1 MMKIALKE
9 PTVKQMREHSIS
21 WFTTH
26 GMMEDRSRVVDS
38 IVADHPATVRV
49 ISKGTAE
56 DRADVA
62 WAAKMQNRTTAV
74 KAEVIV
80 DANPEIEDDNIPVLY
95 PEPLIT
101 EYTDEEYDTMPEP
114 DEVEAMELDA
124 LHEEWM
130 EQLEVEHKMEMEQE
144 MLTDNSQP
152 LIQLI
157 EVELT

>member
-1 MMKIALKE
+1 MKIALKE

-62 WAAKMQNRTTAV
+62 WAAKMQNRTTAA

-80 DANPEIEDDNIPVLY
+80 ELSEIEDDNIPVLY

-124 LHEEWM
+124 LQEGWM
-130 EQLEVEHKMEMEQE
+130 EQLEAEHEMEQE